1 MCTELS
7 FSQVEGETNELA
19 ADSQINQAIPWSEQ
33 IVAECKNDANTSE
46 LSTQLSFSNVYCGYI
61 VCGLVNV
68 IKCGEFCGTSKL

>member
-19 ADSQINQAIPWSEQ
+19 ADSQINQPIPWSEQ

-46 LSTQLSFSNVYCGYI
+46 LSTQLSFSNVYCGYC
-61 VCGLVNV
+61 VRTCE
-68 IKCGEFCGTSKL
+68 CY